1 MLKRKENT
9 ENLILTSIEVKHSC
23 ILNKTINEDNL
34 SINLYQR
41 YMIEKHINTFGFNI
55 NLFVTLQI
63 NLTANK
69 LQLII

>member
-9 ENLILTSIEVKHSC
+9 ENLILT
-23 ILNKTINEDNL
+23 NEDNL